1 MQLCQRWYFH
11 AFCSVF
17 GGKKNDKSFKDY
29 KRMVVEQ
36 KYFSFNTLYLWTAAF
51 VFPNL
56 VSFQDF
62 LVLFSPSSWV
72 FLMLSIY
79 LGYCFLMIFQLLII
93 KKTSN
98 SNENKCTTRT
108 INIRIISYFILFAFN
123 CYLLA

>member
-1 MQLCQRWYFH
+1 MKDGTFMPFVVSLE
-11 AFCSVF
+11 
-17 GGKKNDKSFKDY
+17 GKKNDKSFKDH
-29 KRMVVEQ
+29 KRTVVEQ
-36 KYFSFNTLYLWTAAF
+36 KFFSFNTLYLWTAAF

-62 LVLFSPSSWV
+62 LVSFSPSSWV

-79 LGYCFLMIFQLLII
+79 LGYCFLMIFRLLII

-108 INIRIISYFILFAFN
+108 INIRTISYFILLAFN
-123 CYLLA
+123 FYSLA